1 MDMLSFF
8 RPVVD
13 KIIKLLKDQI
23 QRAER
28 ENDGSRVNTI
38 LLVGGFGD
46 SPYLL
51 DQIRTWCKKNNNI
64 RVLCPPHPYVET
76 V

>member
-13 KIIKLLKDQI
+13 KIIKLLKDQV

-28 ENDGSRVNTI
+28 ENNGSRVNTV

-51 DQIRTWCKKNNNI
+51 EVIKLWCKKNNNI
-64 RVLCPPHPYVET
+64 RVLCPPHP
-76 V
+76 